1 MEQKNK
7 QPKLVYYTKT
17 GNTKR
22 FVDKISGYESIEL
35 SPIDPF
41 ITLNEPYILV
51 IPSYEPNVLPEIYET
66 LVDFF
71 EINDNVVLCAGT
83 FSGGNLNFNDKFGVT
98 ARWIK
103 KKYNIPIIHMFEF
116 QGGNRDVAEL
126 EKHLNIL
133 SNMLLEKRLL
143 VQKAMQMIKRF
154 KESNED

>member
-7 QPKLVYYTKT
+7 PKLVYYTKT

-22 FVDKISGYESIEL
+22 FVDKINGYESIEL

-41 ITLNEPYILV
+41 IALNKPYILV

-71 EINDNVVLCAGT
+71 EINGNVELCVGT
-83 FSGGNLNFNDKFGVT
+83 FAGGNLNFNDKFGIT
-98 ARWIK
+98 AKWVK
-103 KKYNIPIIHMFEF
+103 KKYNIPIIRMFEF

-143 VQKAMQMIKRF
+143 VQKVKQMIKRS
-154 KESNED
+154 KESKED

>member
-7 QPKLVYYTKT
+7 PKLVYYTKT

-22 FVDKISGYESIEL
+22 FIDKINGYESIEL

-98 ARWIK
+98 AKWIK
-103 KKYNIPIIHMFEF
+103 KKYNIPIIRMFEF
-116 QGGNRDVAEL
+116 QGGDRDVAEL
-126 EKHLNIL
+126 EKQLTIL
-133 SNMLLEKRLL
+133 SNMLLEQEAKQAFNRL
-143 VQKAMQMIKRF
+143 R
-154 KESNED
+154 ESKGE

>member
-7 QPKLVYYTKT
+7 PKLVYYTKT

-22 FVDKISGYESIEL
+22 FVDKINGYESIEL

-98 ARWIK
+98 AKWIK
-103 KKYNIPIIHMFEF
+103 KKYNIPIIRMFEF
-116 QGGNRDVAEL
+116 QGGDRDVAEL
-126 EKHLNIL
+126 EKQLTIL
-133 SNMLLEKRLL
+133 SNILLEQEAKQAFNRL
-143 VQKAMQMIKRF
+143 R
-154 KESNED
+154 ESKGE

>member
-154 KESNED
+154 KESKED

>member
-22 FVDKISGYESIEL
+22 FVDKINGYESIEL

-154 KESNED
+154 KESKED

>member
-22 FVDKISGYESIEL
+22 FVNKINGYESIEL

-154 KESNED
+154 KESKED

>member
-7 QPKLVYYTKT
+7 PKLVYYTKT

-22 FVDKISGYESIEL
+22 FVDKIHGYESIEL

-66 LVDFF
+66 LDEFL
-71 EINDNVVLCAGT
+71 EHGDNYELCAGT

-98 ARWIK
+98 AKWVEE
-103 KKYNIPIIHMFEF
+103 KYDIPIIRMFEF
-116 QGGNRDVAEL
+116 QGGDRDVAEL
-126 EKHLNIL
+126 EKQLTIL
-133 SNMLLEKRLL
+133 SNILLEQEAKQAFNRL
-143 VQKAMQMIKRF
+143 R
-154 KESNED
+154 ESKGE

>member
-7 QPKLVYYTKT
+7 PKLVYYTKT

-22 FVDKISGYESIEL
+22 FVDKINGYESIEL

-41 ITLNEPYILV
+41 ITLNKPYILV

-98 ARWIK
+98 AKWIK
-103 KKYNIPIIHMFEF
+103 KKYNIPIIRMFEF
-116 QGGNRDVAEL
+116 QGGDRDVAEL
-126 EKHLNIL
+126 EKQLTIL
-133 SNMLLEKRLL
+133 SNMLSEKRLL
-143 VQKAMQMIKRF
+143 VQKVKQEIKRLRES
-154 KESNED
+154 KEG

>member
-7 QPKLVYYTKT
+7 PKLVYYTKT

-22 FVDKISGYESIEL
+22 FVDKINGYESIEL

-71 EINDNVVLCAGT
+71 EINDNVVLCVGT

-154 KESNED
+154 KESKED

>member
-66 LVDFF
+66 LDEFL
-71 EINDNVVLCAGT
+71 EHGDNYELCAGT

-98 ARWIK
+98 AKWVEE
-103 KKYNIPIIHMFEF
+103 KYDIPIIRMFEF
-116 QGGNRDVAEL
+116 QGGDRDVAEL
-126 EKHLNIL
+126 EKQLTIL
-133 SNMLLEKRLL
+133 SNILLEQEAKQAFNRL
-143 VQKAMQMIKRF
+143 R
-154 KESNED
+154 ESKGE

>member
-7 QPKLVYYTKT
+7 PKLVYYTKT

-22 FVDKISGYESIEL
+22 FVDKINGYESIEL

-41 ITLNEPYILV
+41 ITLNKPYILV

-71 EINDNVVLCAGT
+71 EINGNVELCVGT
-83 FSGGNLNFNDKFGVT
+83 FAGGNLNFNDKFGIT
-98 ARWIK
+98 AKWVK
-103 KKYNIPIIHMFEF
+103 KKYNIPIIRMFEF

-133 SNMLLEKRLL
+133 SNMLLEQKLL
-143 VQKAMQMIKRF
+143 VQKAKQAIKRSRES
-154 KESNED
+154 KEG

>member
-7 QPKLVYYTKT
+7 PKLVYYTKT

-22 FVDKISGYESIEL
+22 FVDKINGYESIEL

-41 ITLNEPYILV
+41 ITLNKPYILV

-98 ARWIK
+98 AKWIK
-103 KKYNIPIIHMFEF
+103 KKYNIPIISMFEF

-133 SNMLLEKRLL
+133 SNMLLEKKLL
-143 VQKAMQMIKRF
+143 VQKVKQEIKRLRES
-154 KESNED
+154 KEG

>member
-7 QPKLVYYTKT
+7 PKLVYYTKT

-22 FVDKISGYESIEL
+22 FVDKIHGYESIEL

-71 EINDNVVLCAGT
+71 EHEDNHKKCAGT

-103 KKYNIPIIHMFEF
+103 KKYNIPIIHKFEF
-116 QGGNRDVAEL
+116 QGGDRDVAEL

-154 KESNED
+154 KESKED